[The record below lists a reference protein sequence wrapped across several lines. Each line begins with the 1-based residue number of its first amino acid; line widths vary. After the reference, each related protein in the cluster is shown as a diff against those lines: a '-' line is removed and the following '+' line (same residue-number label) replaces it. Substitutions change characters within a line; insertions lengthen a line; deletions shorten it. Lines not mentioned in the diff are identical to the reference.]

1 MAQMSEVALI
11 QSIPLMHSATFEIRR
26 KLGGVK

>member
-1 MAQMSEVALI
+1 MAQMSEVRLI
-11 QSIPLMHSATFEIRR
+11 QAIALMHSATFEIRR